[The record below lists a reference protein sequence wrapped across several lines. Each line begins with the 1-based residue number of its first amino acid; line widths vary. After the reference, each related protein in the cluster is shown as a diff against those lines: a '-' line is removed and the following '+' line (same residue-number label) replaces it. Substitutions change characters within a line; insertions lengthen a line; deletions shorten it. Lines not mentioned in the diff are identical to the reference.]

1 MDFIQ
6 TVASKLEIWVET
18 LLKILQPGIKIIS
31 LETVMVFV
39 KVEKLVNNSVIIIL
53 NVAFVDSS
61 LCLAVN

>member
-6 TVASKLEIWVET
+6 TIACKLEIWVET

-31 LETVMVFV
+31 LETVMIVV
-39 KVEKLVNNSVIIIL
+39 KVEKLVNNSVIIVL

-61 LCLAVN
+61 FYLVLN